1 MGPVSLFD
9 KSFLQSLTVDESVWF
24 DRFFLAVVCPIF
36 YAETLADLAKEPSNA
51 PTAEAVVRMIA
62 SKFPQMS
69 GAPCASHSDLAIADL
84 MGHPVSMNG
93 RIPMRGGR
101 FVNTG
106 SRKGVVF
113 DETPEAA
120 AFGRWQEE
128 KFQEVERMFARD
140 WREALT
146 TLDLKSVAKS
156 LKTLGLDGKRVPNL
170 EEAAKIARQVV
181 SLPQFALEQLV
192 LAVTTIGVPQ
202 YLNGQLWN
210 RWNSSARPPLAV
222 FAPYAAHVVTV
233 EIFFQVAL
241 GASLISADRRS
252 NRLDVGYLFY
262 LPFSNLF
269 ISGDKLHRKCA
280 PLFLRSDQAFAWGA
294 DLKTD
299 LKKLN
304 EYFLALPIKVR
315 DKGIMSFAGAPP
327 EDLNSMTAR
336 LWDQLMP
343 NWRKR
348 KKSAQSEIDNLAVAR
363 MVSKKKGSWWQLPK
377 DYKE

>member
-1 MGPVSLFD
+1 
-9 KSFLQSLTVDESVWF
+9 
-24 DRFFLAVVCPIF
+24 
-36 YAETLADLAKEPSNA
+36 
-51 PTAEAVVRMIA
+51 
-62 SKFPQMS
+62 
-69 GAPCASHSDLAIADL
+69 
-84 MGHPVSMNG
+84 
-93 RIPMRGGR
+93 
-101 FVNTG
+101 
-106 SRKGVVF
+106 
-113 DETPEAA
+113 
-120 AFGRWQEE
+120 
-128 KFQEVERMFARD
+128 
-140 WREALT
+140 
-146 TLDLKSVAKS
+146 
-156 LKTLGLDGKRVPNL
+156 
-170 EEAAKIARQVV
+170 
-181 SLPQFALEQLV
+181 
-192 LAVTTIGVPQ
+192 
-202 YLNGQLWN
+202 
-210 RWNSSARPPLAV
+210 V

-304 EYFLALPIKVR
+304 EYFLALPIEVR